1 VLALP
6 GSEMDAFHECATPVG
21 TPAYPTHAAAPNG
34 ADVVDV
40 ALATLR
46 DRPAHATKILVWQW
60 GRRGAGPRFAVCLAA
75 SLRGDPG
82 VAVRLSLNRDAEIMA
97 DPNPPNCEMP
107 VRTYRGILS
116 FLARLATVPLAVP
129 LLMLR
134 LCRDRPD
141 IAICAMPGPLDLVM
155 AAALRLLGS
164 RLLVVVHEAEAH
176 PGDGYPMQMTL
187 QRLLCRCAIG
197 LVSLSSHVG
206 TQLNQQDIISSKR
219 PLIVLAHP
227 PFAFDLPPCPRFPGP
242 PRLLFFGRLLPYKGL
257 DLLAGAIRLL
267 PPQTPIAVRI
277 VGLGREC
284 GDLDALR
291 ACHNVVVENRWAAE
305 TELGAVFG
313 WADALILPYHEASQ
327 SGVAAAAI
335 AAGRP
340 VIATRVGGLS
350 EQLSGIPHTMLC
362 EPDPVS
368 LAGAIR
374 HWLETS
380 PQVRQSPDAAL
391 AWRQATSSLLLA
403 VGVALSPQP
412 TRDNWRNRRWRRIG
426 APRRAL

>member
-1 VLALP
+1 
-6 GSEMDAFHECATPVG
+6 M
-21 TPAYPTHAAAPNG
+21 
-34 ADVVDV
+34 
-40 ALATLR
+40 
-46 DRPAHATKILVWQW
+46 
-60 GRRGAGPRFAVCLAA
+60 AGPHP
-75 SLRGDPG
+75 PG
-82 VAVRLSLNRDAEIMA
+82 
-97 DPNPPNCEMP
+97 CEMP

-116 FLARLATVPLAVP
+116 FLGRLVTVPVAVP

-164 RLLVVVHEAEAH
+164 RLLVVVHEADVH

-187 QRLLCRCAIG
+187 QRLLCRFVSG

-206 TQLNQQDIISSKR
+206 TQLKQQGIISTKR
-219 PLIVLAHP
+219 PLIVMAHP
-227 PFAFDLPPCPRFPGP
+227 PFALDLPPWPRFPGP

-257 DLLAGAIRLL
+257 DLLAGAMKLL

-284 GDLDALR
+284 RDLDALR
-291 ACHNVVVENRWAAE
+291 ACHNVMVENRWAAE

-362 EPDPVS
+362 EPDPAS
-368 LAGAIR
+368 LAGAIS

-380 PQVRQSPDAAL
+380 PQVRPSPDAVL
-391 AWRQATSSLLLA
+391 AWRQAASSLLLGIGA
-403 VGVALSPQP
+403 ALSPKP
-412 TRDNWRNRRWRRIG
+412 TRDKRRNRRRRWIE

>member
-1 VLALP
+1 
-6 GSEMDAFHECATPVG
+6 
-21 TPAYPTHAAAPNG
+21 
-34 ADVVDV
+34 
-40 ALATLR
+40 
-46 DRPAHATKILVWQW
+46 
-60 GRRGAGPRFAVCLAA
+60 
-75 SLRGDPG
+75 
-82 VAVRLSLNRDAEIMA
+82 
-97 DPNPPNCEMP
+97 
-107 VRTYRGILS
+107 
-116 FLARLATVPLAVP
+116 
-129 LLMLR
+129 
-134 LCRDRPD
+134 
-141 IAICAMPGPLDLVM
+141 
-155 AAALRLLGS
+155 
-164 RLLVVVHEAEAH
+164 
-176 PGDGYPMQMTL
+176 MQMTL
-187 QRLLCRCAIG
+187 QRLLCRCASG

-206 TQLNQQDIISSKR
+206 TQLKQQELISSKR

-227 PFAFDLPPCPRFPGP
+227 PFALDLPRCPRFPGP

-291 ACHNVVVENRWAAE
+291 ACHNVMVENRWAAK

-335 AAGRP
+335 ASGRP
-340 VIATRVGGLS
+340 SDTQTRVGGLS

-362 EPDPVS
+362 EPDPGQPCRS
-368 LAGAIR
+368 HQELAGNF
-374 HWLETS
+374 
-380 PQVRQSPDAAL
+380 PQVRQSPDAVL
-391 AWRQATSSLLLA
+391 AWRQVTSSLLLA

-412 TRDNWRNRRWRRIG
+412 TRDKWRNRRWRRIG

>member
-1 VLALP
+1 
-6 GSEMDAFHECATPVG
+6 MDAIHECGTRVG
-21 TPAYPTHAAAPNG
+21 AAAYPSHTAAPRVA
-34 ADVVDV
+34 ADVAGAAV
-40 ALATLR
+40 ATLQN
-46 DRPAHATKILVWQW
+46 RPIHSPKILVWQW
-60 GRRGAGPRFAVCLAA
+60 GRRGAGPRFAACLAA
-75 SLRGDPG
+75 SLRGVPG
-82 VAVRLSLNRDAEIMA
+82 IAVRLSLSRDAEIMA
-97 DPNPPNCEMP
+97 GPNPPRCEMP
-107 VRTYRGILS
+107 VRTYRGIVS
-116 FLARLATVPLAVP
+116 FLARLVTAPLAVP

-134 LCRDRPD
+134 LGRDRPD

-155 AAALRLLGS
+155 AAALRLLGIQ
-164 RLLVVVHEAEAH
+164 LLVVVHEAEVH
-176 PGDGYPMQMTL
+176 PGDGYPMQMSL
-187 QRLLCRCAIG
+187 QRMLCRCAGG

-206 TQLNQQDIISSKR
+206 AQLKRQNIISTKR
-219 PLIVLAHP
+219 VLISLAHP
-227 PFAFDLPPCPRFPGP
+227 PFAFDLPPCPRLPGP

-257 DLLAGAIRLL
+257 DLLAGAMRLL
-267 PPQTPIAVRI
+267 PPETPIAVRI
-277 VGLGREC
+277 VGRGREC

-291 ACHNVVVENRWAAE
+291 ACHNVMVENRWAAE
-305 TELGAVFG
+305 TELGVVFG

-368 LAGAIR
+368 LAGAIS

-380 PQVRQSPDAAL
+380 PQVRQSPDAVL
-391 AWRQATSSLLLA
+391 AWRQAASSLLLA
-403 VGVALSPQP
+403 IGAALSPQP
-412 TRDNWRNRRWRRIG
+412 TRRNRQRKWIG